1 MRADGN
7 VYGIEFVLQLSH
19 SLGVDLRFEANFNT
33 THGKN
38 GVDVLIEA
46 LARQAIRRNAVT
58 QHAAEV
64 LAGFENHHVVAHKR
78 KEICAG
84 QTAWTAANYRNAAV
98 GLGRAFRNG
107 SLVGR
112 AGIDRE
118 FLDAANIDGSVEQ
131 AAAATALARMLAH
144 ECARGGQ
151 RVVFAH
157 HVHGAG
163 VIARRD
169 KRNIGRHVH
178 VRGAQRL
185 ARNLLLGAFGACMV
199 FDMARVFVGM
209 GFEACQ
215 ELGRGF
221 VANGAV
227 GGIANHFRQNA
238 GAVEIGGRR
247 LAVENAAHQRGKL
260 GQAIAA
266 RHALAAR
273 LSRAGLEHGK
283 LCRNGTS
290 PRRRG

>member
-1 MRADGN
+1 M
-7 VYGIEFVLQLSH
+7 
-19 SLGVDLRFEANFNT
+19 
-33 THGKN
+33 
-38 GVDVLIEA
+38 
-46 LARQAIRRNAVT
+46 
-58 QHAAEV
+58 
-64 LAGFENHHVVAHKR
+64 LAGFENHHVVTHKR

-84 QTAWTAANYRNAAV
+84 QTAWAAANYRNAAV
-98 GLGRAFRNG
+98 SLGRTLG
-107 SLVGR
+107 HGGLVGR

-118 FLDAANIDGSVEQ
+118 FLDAANIDGGIEQ
-131 AAAATALARMLAH
+131 AAATTALARVLAH
-144 ECARGGQ
+144 ERARGGQ

-169 KRNIGRHVH
+169 KRDIGRHVH

-185 ARNLLLGAFGACMV
+185 ARNLLLGACGACTV
-199 FDMARVFVGM
+199 FDVAHVFIGM
-209 GFEACQ
+209 GFEARQ

-227 GGIANHFRQNA
+227 GSIADHFRQNA
-238 GAVEIGGRR
+238 GAVEVGGRR
-247 LAVENAAHQRGKL
+247 LAVENIAHQRGKL

-273 LSRAGLEHGK
+273 LSGTGLEHGK
-283 LCRNGTS
+283 LRRNGTS